1 MSRKSIVLSLLM
13 VLVLTALAACSS
25 GKGKPLESGDI
36 TKENVLQV
44 CEILNEAGL
53 SNVDVFEKWVKDSA
67 SGASEKASEM
77 SGFTDADCRMTVM
90 LLAGELIKYDSV
102 EEDYNGTYLMFDM
115 DAIENKDEYS
125 ILKEKK
131 QLFTTMFGE
140 MAISNNGFAETLPEN
155 WSKHGINVESDK
167 CSVISI
173 LFKAYEEE
181 AAFVGHTGILIDCRN
196 IESVDSNYL
205 FVEKIAFGDP
215 FKITLFKDEND
226 LIEMLSERSDYTSE
240 EGDPA
245 PVVYKN
251 GERIYSRERAGPL
264 TSKWTYRATSRLY
277 AACTTKRRTVFRF
290 LMNPRVPMIRKRIE
304 VIR

>member
-1 MSRKSIVLSLLM
+1 MSRKTIVLSLFM
-13 VLVLTALAACSS
+13 VLMITALVACNSE
-25 GKGKPLESGDI
+25 KGKLLESGDI
-36 TKENVLQV
+36 TKENISQV

-53 SNVDVFEKWVKDSA
+53 SNVDVFEKWVKESA
-67 SGASEKASEM
+67 SGASEKASEV
-77 SGFTDADCRMTVM
+77 SGFNDADCRMTVM
-90 LLAGELIKYDSV
+90 LLAGDQIKFDSV
-102 EEDYNGTYLMFDM
+102 EEDYGGTYLMFDV
-115 DAIENKDEYS
+115 DAIENNDEYS
-125 ILKEKK
+125 VLKDKK

-140 MAISNNGFAETLPEN
+140 MAISKNGFAETLHEN

-215 FKITLFKDEND
+215 FKITLFNDEND
-226 LIEMLSERSDYTSE
+226 LIEMLSERPDYTSE

-251 GERIYSRERAGPL
+251 GERIGEL
-264 TSKWTYRATSRLY
+264 
-277 AACTTKRRTVFRF
+277 KR
-290 LMNPRVPMIRKRIE
+290 
-304 VIR
+304 

>member
-1 MSRKSIVLSLLM
+1 MA
-13 VLVLTALAACSS
+13 LVLTALAACSS

-36 TKENVLQV
+36 TKENVSQV

-115 DAIENKDEYS
+115 DAIENNDVYSVLKD
-125 ILKEKK
+125 KK

-140 MAISNNGFAETLPEN
+140 MAISKNGFAETLHEN

-215 FKITLFKDEND
+215 FKITLFNDEND
-226 LIEMLSERSDYTSE
+226 LIEMLSERPDYTSE

-251 GERIYSRERAGPL
+251 GDRIGELER
-264 TSKWTYRATSRLY
+264 
-277 AACTTKRRTVFRF
+277 
-290 LMNPRVPMIRKRIE
+290 
-304 VIR
+304 

>member
-1 MSRKSIVLSLLM
+1 M
-13 VLVLTALAACSS
+13 VLMITALVACNSE
-25 GKGKPLESGDI
+25 KGKLLESGDI
-36 TKENVLQV
+36 TKENISQV

-53 SNVDVFEKWVKDSA
+53 SNVDVFEKWVKESA
-67 SGASEKASEM
+67 SGASEKASEV
-77 SGFTDADCRMTVM
+77 SGFNDADCRMTVM
-90 LLAGELIKYDSV
+90 LLAGDQIKFDSV
-102 EEDYNGTYLMFDM
+102 EEDYGGTYLMFDV
-115 DAIENKDEYS
+115 DAIENNDEYS
-125 ILKEKK
+125 VLKDKK

-140 MAISNNGFAETLPEN
+140 MAISKNGFAETLPEN

-215 FKITLFKDEND
+215 FKITLFNDEND
-226 LIEMLSERSDYTSE
+226 LIEMLSERPDYTSE

-251 GERIYSRERAGPL
+251 GERIGEL
-264 TSKWTYRATSRLY
+264 
-277 AACTTKRRTVFRF
+277 KR
-290 LMNPRVPMIRKRIE
+290 
-304 VIR
+304 

>member
-1 MSRKSIVLSLLM
+1 
-13 VLVLTALAACSS
+13 
-25 GKGKPLESGDI
+25 
-36 TKENVLQV
+36 
-44 CEILNEAGL
+44 
-53 SNVDVFEKWVKDSA
+53 
-67 SGASEKASEM
+67 
-77 SGFTDADCRMTVM
+77 MTVM

-115 DAIENKDEYS
+115 DAIENNDVYSVLKD
-125 ILKEKK
+125 KK

-140 MAISNNGFAETLPEN
+140 MAISKNGFAETLHEN

-226 LIEMLSERSDYTSE
+226 LIEMLSERPDYTSE

-251 GERIYSRERAGPL
+251 GEIIGEL
-264 TSKWTYRATSRLY
+264 
-277 AACTTKRRTVFRF
+277 KR
-290 LMNPRVPMIRKRIE
+290 
-304 VIR
+304 

>member
-36 TKENVLQV
+36 TKENVSQV

-140 MAISNNGFAETLPEN
+140 TLPEN

-226 LIEMLSERSDYTSE
+226 LIEMLSERPDYTSE

-251 GERIYSRERAGPL
+251 GERIGEL
-264 TSKWTYRATSRLY
+264 
-277 AACTTKRRTVFRF
+277 KR
-290 LMNPRVPMIRKRIE
+290 
-304 VIR
+304 

>member
-1 MSRKSIVLSLLM
+1 MILSLLM
-13 VLVLTALAACSS
+13 ALVLTALASCSS
-25 GKGKPLESGDI
+25 GKGKPLEAGDI
-36 TKENVLQV
+36 TKENVSQV

-67 SGASEKASEM
+67 SAALENESET
-77 SGFTDADCRMTVM
+77 SGFNDADCRMTVM

-102 EEDYNGTYLMFDM
+102 EQDYNGTYLMFDM

-125 ILKEKK
+125 ILKKKK

-140 MAISNNGFAETLPEN
+140 MAISKNGFAETLHEN
-155 WSKHGINVESDK
+155 WSNHGIKIESNK

-181 AAFVGHTGILIDCRN
+181 AAFVGHTGILIDCRD

-215 FKITLFKDEND
+215 FKIILVKDESE
-226 LIEMLSERSDYTSE
+226 LVKLLSERSDYTTE
-240 EGDPA
+240 EGDPV

-251 GERIYSRERAGPL
+251 GEIIGEL
-264 TSKWTYRATSRLY
+264 
-277 AACTTKRRTVFRF
+277 KR
-290 LMNPRVPMIRKRIE
+290 
-304 VIR
+304 

>member
-1 MSRKSIVLSLLM
+1 M
-13 VLVLTALAACSS
+13 VLMITALVACDSE
-25 GKGKPLESGDI
+25 KGKLLESGDI
-36 TKENVLQV
+36 TKENISQV

-53 SNVDVFEKWVKDSA
+53 SNVDVFEKWVKESA

-90 LLAGELIKYDSV
+90 LLVGELIKYDSV

-140 MAISNNGFAETLPEN
+140 MAISKNGFAETLPEN

-181 AAFVGHTGILIDCRN
+181 AAFVG
-196 IESVDSNYL
+196 L

-215 FKITLFKDEND
+215 FKITLFNDEND
-226 LIEMLSERSDYTSE
+226 LIEMLSERPDYTSE

-251 GERIYSRERAGPL
+251 GERIGEL
-264 TSKWTYRATSRLY
+264 
-277 AACTTKRRTVFRF
+277 KR
-290 LMNPRVPMIRKRIE
+290 
-304 VIR
+304 

>member
-1 MSRKSIVLSLLM
+1 M

-36 TKENVLQV
+36 TKENVSQV

-115 DAIENKDEYS
+115 DAIENNDVYSVLKD
-125 ILKEKK
+125 KK

-140 MAISNNGFAETLPEN
+140 MAISKNGFAETLHEN

-181 AAFVGHTGILIDCRN
+181 AAFVGHTGILIDCSAG
-196 IESVDSNYL
+196 ISNL
-205 FVEKIAFGDP
+205 SIAT
-215 FKITLFKDEND
+215 ICSWRRS
-226 LIEMLSERSDYTSE
+226 LS
-240 EGDPA
+240 A
-245 PVVYKN
+245 
-251 GERIYSRERAGPL
+251 IH
-264 TSKWTYRATSRLY
+264 SKSHSSMM
-277 AACTTKRRTVFRF
+277 RT
-290 LMNPRVPMIRKRIE
+290 I
-304 VIR
+304 

>member
-36 TKENVLQV
+36 TKENVSQV

-67 SGASEKASEM
+67 SAAPENESET
-77 SGFTDADCRMTVM
+77 SGFNDADCRMTVM

-102 EEDYNGTYLMFDM
+102 EQDYNGTYLMFDM

-140 MAISNNGFAETLPEN
+140 MAISKNGFAETLHEN
-155 WSKHGINVESDK
+155 WSKHGIKIESNK

-181 AAFVGHTGILIDCRN
+181 AAFVGHTGILIDCRD
-196 IESVDSNYL
+196 IESVDSNFL
-205 FVEKIAFGDP
+205 FVEKISFGDP
-215 FKITLFKDEND
+215 FKITLVQDENE
-226 LIEMLSERSDYTSE
+226 LVKMLSERPDYTSE
-240 EGDPA
+240 EGDPV

-251 GERIYSRERAGPL
+251 GDRIGELER
-264 TSKWTYRATSRLY
+264 
-277 AACTTKRRTVFRF
+277 
-290 LMNPRVPMIRKRIE
+290 
-304 VIR
+304 

>member
-1 MSRKSIVLSLLM
+1 M
-13 VLVLTALAACSS
+13 VLMITALVACNSE
-25 GKGKPLESGDI
+25 KGKLLESGDI
-36 TKENVLQV
+36 TKENVSQV

-115 DAIENKDEYS
+115 DAIENNDVYSVLKD
-125 ILKEKK
+125 KK
-131 QLFTTMFGE
+131 QLFTTVFGE
-140 MAISNNGFAETLPEN
+140 MAISKNGFAETLHEN

-173 LFKAYEEE
+173 LFMAYEEE
-181 AAFVGHTGILIDCRN
+181 TAFVGHTGILIDCRN

-215 FKITLFKDEND
+215 FKITLVKDEND
-226 LIEMLSERSDYTSE
+226 LIELLSERPDYTSE

-251 GERIYSRERAGPL
+251 GERIGEL
-264 TSKWTYRATSRLY
+264 
-277 AACTTKRRTVFRF
+277 KR
-290 LMNPRVPMIRKRIE
+290 
-304 VIR
+304 

>member
-36 TKENVLQV
+36 TKENVSQV

-140 MAISNNGFAETLPEN
+140 MAISKNGFAETLPEN

-205 FVEKIAFGDP
+205 FVEK
-215 FKITLFKDEND
+215 KI
-226 LIEMLSERSDYTSE
+226 
-240 EGDPA
+240 G
-245 PVVYKN
+245 
-251 GERIYSRERAGPL
+251 RAH
-264 TSKWTYRATSRLY
+264 
-277 AACTTKRRTVFRF
+277 V
-290 LMNPRVPMIRKRIE
+290 
-304 VIR
+304 

>member
-1 MSRKSIVLSLLM
+1 M
-13 VLVLTALAACSS
+13 VLVLTALTACSS
-25 GKGKPLESGDI
+25 GKGKPLESSDI
-36 TKENVLQV
+36 TKENVSQV

-67 SGASEKASEM
+67 
-77 SGFTDADCRMTVM
+77 FTDADCRMTVM

-115 DAIENKDEYS
+115 DAIENNDVYSVLKD
-125 ILKEKK
+125 KK

-140 MAISNNGFAETLPEN
+140 MAISKNGFAETLHEN

-215 FKITLFKDEND
+215 FKITLFNDEND
-226 LIEMLSERSDYTSE
+226 LIGMLSERPDYTSE

-251 GERIYSRERAGPL
+251 GERIGEL
-264 TSKWTYRATSRLY
+264 
-277 AACTTKRRTVFRF
+277 KR
-290 LMNPRVPMIRKRIE
+290 
-304 VIR
+304 

>member
-1 MSRKSIVLSLLM
+1 MSRKTIVLSLFM
-13 VLVLTALAACSS
+13 VLMITALVACDSE
-25 GKGKPLESGDI
+25 KGKLLESGDI
-36 TKENVLQV
+36 TKENISQV

-53 SNVDVFEKWVKDSA
+53 SNVDVFEKWVKESA
-67 SGASEKASEM
+67 SGASEKTSEV
-77 SGFTDADCRMTVM
+77 SGFNDADCRMTVM
-90 LLAGELIKYDSV
+90 LLAGDQIKFDSV
-102 EEDYNGTYLMFDM
+102 EEDYGGTYLVFDV
-115 DAIENKDEYS
+115 DAIDNNDEYS
-125 ILKEKK
+125 VLKDKK

-140 MAISNNGFAETLPEN
+140 MAISKNGFAETLPEN

-226 LIEMLSERSDYTSE
+226 LIEMLSERPDYTSE

-251 GERIYSRERAGPL
+251 GEIIGEL
-264 TSKWTYRATSRLY
+264 
-277 AACTTKRRTVFRF
+277 KR
-290 LMNPRVPMIRKRIE
+290 
-304 VIR
+304 

>member
-1 MSRKSIVLSLLM
+1 MSRKTIVLSLFM
-13 VLVLTALAACSS
+13 VLMITALVACNSE
-25 GKGKPLESGDI
+25 KGKLLESGDI
-36 TKENVLQV
+36 TKENISQV

-67 SGASEKASEM
+67 SGASEKASEV
-77 SGFTDADCRMTVM
+77 SGFNDADCRMTVM

-115 DAIENKDEYS
+115 DAIENNDVYSVLKD
-125 ILKEKK
+125 KK

-140 MAISNNGFAETLPEN
+140 MAISKNGFAETLHEN

-215 FKITLFKDEND
+215 FKITLFNDEND
-226 LIEMLSERSDYTSE
+226 LIEMLSERPDYTSE

-251 GERIYSRERAGPL
+251 GERIGEL
-264 TSKWTYRATSRLY
+264 
-277 AACTTKRRTVFRF
+277 KR
-290 LMNPRVPMIRKRIE
+290 
-304 VIR
+304 

>member
-1 MSRKSIVLSLLM
+1 MSRKLIILSLLM
-13 VLVLTALAACSS
+13 ALVLTALAACSS

-36 TKENVLQV
+36 TKENVSQV

-67 SGASEKASEM
+67 SAASEETSEV
-77 SGFTDADCRMTVM
+77 SGFNDADCRMTVM

-115 DAIENKDEYS
+115 DAIENNDVYSVLKD
-125 ILKEKK
+125 KK

-140 MAISNNGFAETLPEN
+140 MAISKNGFAETLHEN
-155 WSKHGINVESDK
+155 WSKHGIKMESDK

-173 LFKAYEEE
+173 LFKAYEED
-181 AAFVGHTGILIDCRN
+181 AAFVGHTGILIDCRD
-196 IESVDSNYL
+196 IKSVDSDYL

-215 FKITLFKDEND
+215 FKIILVKDESE
-226 LIEMLSERSDYTSE
+226 LVKMLSERSDYTTE
-240 EGDPA
+240 EEDPA

-251 GERIYSRERAGPL
+251 GEIIGEL
-264 TSKWTYRATSRLY
+264 
-277 AACTTKRRTVFRF
+277 KR
-290 LMNPRVPMIRKRIE
+290 
-304 VIR
+304 

>member
-1 MSRKSIVLSLLM
+1 M

-36 TKENVLQV
+36 TKENVSQV

-140 MAISNNGFAETLPEN
+140 MAISKNGFAETLPEN
-155 WSKHGINVESDK
+155 WSKHGINVE
-167 CSVISI
+167 

-226 LIEMLSERSDYTSE
+226 LIEMLSERPDYTSE

-251 GERIYSRERAGPL
+251 GERIGEL
-264 TSKWTYRATSRLY
+264 
-277 AACTTKRRTVFRF
+277 KR
-290 LMNPRVPMIRKRIE
+290 
-304 VIR
+304 

>member
-1 MSRKSIVLSLLM
+1 M

-36 TKENVLQV
+36 TKENVSQV

-53 SNVDVFEKWVKDSA
+53 SNVDVFEKWVKESA
-67 SGASEKASEM
+67 SGASEKTSEV
-77 SGFTDADCRMTVM
+77 SGFNDADCRMTVM
-90 LLAGELIKYDSV
+90 LLAGDQIKFDSV
-102 EEDYNGTYLMFDM
+102 EEDYGGTYLMFDV
-115 DAIENKDEYS
+115 DAIDNNDEYS
-125 ILKEKK
+125 VLKDKK

-140 MAISNNGFAETLPEN
+140 MAISKNGFAETLPEN

-181 AAFVGHTGILIDCRN
+181 AAFVGHTGILIDCRD

-215 FKITLFKDEND
+215 FKITLFNDEDGAVKWLVDNC
-226 LIEMLSERSDYTSE
+226 LKET
-240 EGDPA
+240 
-245 PVVYKN
+245 
-251 GERIYSRERAGPL
+251 RE
-264 TSKWTYRATSRLY
+264 K
-277 AACTTKRRTVFRF
+277 
-290 LMNPRVPMIRKRIE
+290 
-304 VIR
+304 

>member
-1 MSRKSIVLSLLM
+1 
-13 VLVLTALAACSS
+13 
-25 GKGKPLESGDI
+25 
-36 TKENVLQV
+36 V

-67 SGASEKASEM
+67 SAASEETSEV
-77 SGFTDADCRMTVM
+77 SGFNDADCRMTVM
-90 LLAGELIKYDSV
+90 LLAGDQIKFDSV
-102 EEDYNGTYLMFDM
+102 EEDYGGTYLMFDV
-115 DAIENKDEYS
+115 DAIENNDEYS
-125 ILKEKK
+125 VLKDKK

-140 MAISNNGFAETLPEN
+140 MAISKNGFAETLPEN

-226 LIEMLSERSDYTSE
+226 LIEMLSERPDYTSE

-251 GERIYSRERAGPL
+251 GEIIGEL
-264 TSKWTYRATSRLY
+264 
-277 AACTTKRRTVFRF
+277 KR
-290 LMNPRVPMIRKRIE
+290 
-304 VIR
+304 

>member
-1 MSRKSIVLSLLM
+1 M

-36 TKENVLQV
+36 TKENVSQV

-140 MAISNNGFAETLPEN
+140 MAISKNGFAETLPEN

-181 AAFVGHTGILIDCRN
+181 AAFVGEL
-196 IESVDSNYL
+196 V
-205 FVEKIAFGDP
+205 K
-215 FKITLFKDEND
+215 
-226 LIEMLSERSDYTSE
+226 MLSERSDYTTE
-240 EGDPA
+240 EEDPA

-251 GERIYSRERAGPL
+251 GEIIGEL
-264 TSKWTYRATSRLY
+264 
-277 AACTTKRRTVFRF
+277 KR
-290 LMNPRVPMIRKRIE
+290 
-304 VIR
+304 

>member
-1 MSRKSIVLSLLM
+1 M

-36 TKENVLQV
+36 TKENVSQV

-140 MAISNNGFAETLPEN
+140 MAISKNGFAETLPEN

-181 AAFVGHTGILIDCRN
+181 AAFVGHTGILIDCRD
-196 IESVDSNYL
+196 IKSVDSDYL

-215 FKITLFKDEND
+215 FKIILVKDESE
-226 LIEMLSERSDYTSE
+226 LVKMLSERSDYTTE

-245 PVVYKN
+245 GCLMALMACK
-251 GERIYSRERAGPL
+251 GEQNR
-264 TSKWTYRATSRLY
+264 
-277 AACTTKRRTVFRF
+277 
-290 LMNPRVPMIRKRIE
+290 
-304 VIR
+304 

>member
-36 TKENVLQV
+36 TKENVSQV

-140 MAISNNGFAETLPEN
+140 MAISKNGFAETLPEN
-155 WSKHGINVESDK
+155 WSKHGINVE
-167 CSVISI
+167 
-173 LFKAYEEE
+173 
-181 AAFVGHTGILIDCRN
+181 
-196 IESVDSNYL
+196 L

-226 LIEMLSERSDYTSE
+226 LIEMLSERPDYTSE

-251 GERIYSRERAGPL
+251 GERIGEL
-264 TSKWTYRATSRLY
+264 
-277 AACTTKRRTVFRF
+277 KR
-290 LMNPRVPMIRKRIE
+290 
-304 VIR
+304 